1 MGSTV
6 LGGMKGVIFDRMF
19 REDLI
24 EVIFEQ
30 RPEGIEEKETTN
42 ANAQRQQPELLF
54 LLGFIHKAMSSP
66 FRKENRHVP
75 FIILSIFT

>member
-1 MGSTV
+1 MGKHNDLGSTA

-30 RPEGIEEKETTN
+30 RPEEIEEKETTN
-42 ANAQRQQPELLF
+42 ANAQRQQPDCASGMSQITSYSKVKSLKSF
-54 LLGFIHKAMSSP
+54 L
-66 FRKENRHVP
+66 
-75 FIILSIFT
+75 